1 METRCV
7 KPLPSKP
14 VPLGLTAVLGA
25 VLILLPACQTTH
37 KSSGLG
43 NPFARVFQTSP
54 GPKTPGKPQAAQP
67 GGQAKAQQK
76 ASSRIYP
83 GTGSRIGK
91 AHYQVSKTAQ
101 GGFNVNFQDAS
112 LPEVV
117 QTILGD
123 LLGIPYILDP
133 RVVGKVTAA
142 TGGPVDRKGLLLLLE
157 TVLANNSATMIDE
170 GGRYRIMLRGEAA
183 SGGLTRLRSATAPG
197 YGVTIVPLAHVSA
210 SNMVS
215 LLENS
220 IAKAGAL
227 RADNTRNLVLIT
239 GTATERENALAA
251 IKAFDVDWLAGMSTA
266 IFRLQNASAGD
277 VIRELELVM
286 QNGEGGGLSGA
297 LKLQAIER
305 INAILA
311 VAPSMDLLEKT
322 KTWIERL
329 DMGGPSDVTLRTYK
343 IDNGKA
349 LETADLLQQLFGSA
363 SAAPSRA
370 VAPGL
375 AQRRSSTAGTT
386 ARRTG
391 SAASG
396 TRRTP
401 VRRASAKGGAV
412 LGSGL
417 ASAPRIIGDPINNT
431 LVVLATPQGQRLVAQ
446 ALREIDHPP
455 GQVLIDMIIAEV
467 TLNDVLRYG
476 VQYFFETGSIAGIG
490 NGANGGGGEGGFA
503 TGDSNN
509 PGGIFPGFNFVLRK
523 GQSARFALDAL
534 DSITD
539 LKVVSAPSV
548 VVLDNQPAHLQVGDQ
563 VPVITRQST
572 DVVNVN
578 APLVNS
584 VEFKDTGVILD
595 VTPRVSSTGM
605 VTMDVRQEVSNVS
618 TTASTGD
625 LTPTIS
631 KRVLESTVAARDGQT
646 IVLGG
651 LISDSRQKGTKGLP
665 VLSSIPGVGDAFG
678 GHETTTKRTELLV
691 FLTPRVIDPD
701 KGAEAILNELRDRM
715 ILISREAKRSRGT
728 DGADGGKAG
737 SASGS

>member
-1 METRCV
+1 MKTFPPFRI
-7 KPLPSKP
+7 PLPALMRLC
-14 VPLGLTAVLGA
+14 VALVGLS
-25 VLILLPACQTTH
+25 ACQTTH
-37 KSSGLG
+37 KSNGLK
-43 NPFARVFQTSP
+43 NPFARIFETSP
-54 GPKTPGKPQAAQP
+54 GPITPGKAQAP
-67 GGQAKAQQK
+67 NTGGKTQGEKKNESQ
-76 ASSRIYP
+76 IYP
-83 GTGSRIGK
+83 GTGKLFGK
-91 AHYQVSKTAQ
+91 PHYQASKTAA

-123 LLGIPYILDP
+123 LLQTPYILDP

-142 TGGPVDRKGLLLLLE
+142 TGSPVDRKTLLLLLE
-157 TVLANNSATMIDE
+157 TVLSNNSATMVDE
-170 GGRYRIMLRGEAA
+170 GGRYRIMLTGEAA
-183 SGGLTRLRSATAPG
+183 SGGQARFKNAAAPG
-197 YGVTIVPLAHVSA
+197 FGVTVMPLAHVSA
-210 SNMVS
+210 TSMVS

-220 IAKAGAL
+220 ITKAGAL
-227 RADNTRNLVLIT
+227 RADTGRNLVMIT

-266 IFRLQNASAGD
+266 IFRLKNASAAD
-277 VIRELELVM
+277 VINELELVM
-286 QNGEGGGLSGA
+286 QSGEGGGLDGA

-311 VAPSMDLLEKT
+311 VAPTMDLLQKT
-322 KTWIERL
+322 KAWVERL
-329 DMGGPSDVTLRTYK
+329 DMGGPSDVNLRTYK

-349 LETADLLQQLFGSA
+349 LETADLLQQLFGGA
-363 SAAPSRA
+363 SAAPSYA

-375 AQRRSSTAGTT
+375 TQRRSSNERAST
-386 ARRTG
+386 RQTG
-391 SAASG
+391 AASSS
-396 TRRTP
+396 RTP
-401 VRRASAKGGAV
+401 VRRTANKSGAV
-412 LGSGL
+412 LGGGL

-490 NGANGGGGEGGFA
+490 NGPNGGGGEGGFA
-503 TGDSNN
+503 TGDGNN
-509 PGGIFPGFNFVLRK
+509 PGGTFPGFNFILRK
-523 GQSARFALDAL
+523 GQNARFALDAL

-572 DVVNVN
+572 DVINVN

-605 VTMDVRQEVSNVS
+605 VTMEVKQEVSNVS

-631 KRVLESTVAARDGQT
+631 KRVLESTVAARSGQT

-651 LISDSRQKGTKGLP
+651 LISDTRQKGVKGLP
-665 VLSSIPGVGDAFG
+665 VLSSIPGLGNAFG

-715 ILISREAKRSRGT
+715 TLISREARKSQKQ
-728 DGADGGKAG
+728 DDAPDSDAAG
-737 SASGS
+737 ASGS